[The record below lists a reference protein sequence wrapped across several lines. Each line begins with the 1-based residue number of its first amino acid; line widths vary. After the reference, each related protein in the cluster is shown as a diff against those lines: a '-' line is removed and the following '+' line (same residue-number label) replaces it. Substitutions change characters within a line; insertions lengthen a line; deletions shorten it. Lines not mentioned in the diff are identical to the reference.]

1 MNYQVKIKAIEVG
14 DIESD
19 GGVATT
25 FAALGNTRRDT
36 LAFNPTAPTFE
47 KIHVEEQDT
56 PVLNV
61 MTGTGGLQLNRTLVD
76 RDADVLTELWGG
88 TVVNGQWQEPDI
100 IPTVEKSLRIEP
112 RQGRPFIFPRVQLLV
127 QIQYDT
133 TGKAFPDCGD
143 GGKAAAGK
151 SRYARIYVG
160 RTDRCIEDSKI

>member
-61 MTGTGGLQLNRTLVD
+61 MTDAGGLQLAWTLVD
-76 RDADVLTELWGG
+76 WDADVLTELWGG
-88 TVVNGQWQEPDI
+88 TTVNGQWQEPDI

-112 RQGRPFIFPRVQLLV
+112 REGKPFIYPRVQLSA

-133 TGKAFPDCGD
+133 TGKLFQIAVTAEKLQP
-143 GGKAAAGK
+143 GKAGTPAFMWGEQTGA
-151 SRYARIYVG
+151 
-160 RTDRCIEDSKI
+160 